1 MERNRHTDT
10 AADADSPEFSGEPL
24 SQEGLLTMVLAAI
37 RETRPDKCV
46 VLEARHLPEEC
57 PGFASLP
64 N

>member
-1 MERNRHTDT
+1 MERNRHTQP
-10 AADADSPEFSGEPL
+10 AADADKPEYSGEPL

-57 PGFASLP
+57 PGFASQP

>member
-1 MERNRHTDT
+1 MEHDRHTDP
-10 AADADSPEFSGEPL
+10 AADVDSPEYSGEPL
-24 SQEGLLTMVLAAI
+24 SQAGLLTMVLAAI

-57 PGFASLP
+57 PGFASLT